1 MPSQLCL
8 VCACRKSTT
17 VKHQLANHLPL
28 GRASTAPIQ
37 APLPRSISP
46 VASQQPHR
54 HKERNKREA
63 EPSYKLE
70 HIWRRNKLPPPPP
83 GADAPWEARL
93 REPGRKRSPARLVAA
108 GRIPSKPGWFPARM
122 ERIIRILLQHQA
134 KRAEGKK
141 RNPRLRRQG
150 SNAGITRPNWG
161 SRWEQLSRRRPPE
174 GWAGWA
180 R

>member
-8 VCACRKSTT
+8 VCAGRKSGQAHAHSQTPT
-17 VKHQLANHLPL
+17 SQPF
-28 GRASTAPIQ
+28 APREGIISAHP

-83 GADAPWEARL
+83 PPGADAPWEARL
-93 REPGRKRSPARLVAA
+93 RGARQKKK
-108 GRIPSKPGWFPARM
+108 PSALSRLGAFPARM
-122 ERIIRILLQHQA
+122 ERIISFSIRPSAPNTRNATLG
-134 KRAEGKK
+134 KGGRAAARASHAPTGEAA
-141 RNPRLRRQG
+141 G
-150 SNAGITRPNWG
+150 S
-161 SRWEQLSRRRPPE
+161 SLSRRRPPE

-180 R
+180 G